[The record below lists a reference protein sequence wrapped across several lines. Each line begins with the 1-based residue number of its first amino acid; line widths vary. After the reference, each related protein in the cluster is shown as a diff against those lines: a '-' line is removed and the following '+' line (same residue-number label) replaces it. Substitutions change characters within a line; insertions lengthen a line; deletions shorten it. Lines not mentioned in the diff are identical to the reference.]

1 MNREERKYFYE
12 KLRELFAEWVNDAN
26 TDIKS
31 HIYDMITSFEERYMT
46 NVTGQQPFPQELFR
60 VFLEEHALV
69 HKLQQRGAFKVV
81 EELPTEDIDI
91 YSIYLLRKGGITEEW
106 IYFEGKWEF
115 IGSTG
120 IDPTDFQEKVDGGL
134 RTSDKTIVGAI
145 NEVNSKIVVV
155 DEQLST
161 TSKNPVQNDTI
172 TREIRATAQRIVEIE
187 RELSEA
193 IINSDTENKES
204 IGELES
210 NVNNIVSNVNANQ
223 NTVIGITDKLRS
235 DVNTIQSKNE
245 QLQADLV
252 AAQEKVQILEA
263 DNSALRKELAEVK
276 QLTYAAL

>member
-26 TDIKS
+26 TDVKS
-31 HIYDMITSFEERYMT
+31 HIYDMITSFEERFMT
-46 NVTGQQPFPQELFR
+46 NVTGQQPFPQDLFR

-81 EELPTEDIDI
+81 EALPTEEIDI
-91 YSIYLLRKGGITEEW
+91 YSIYLLRKGDITEEW

-120 IDPTDFQEKVDGGL
+120 IDASDFQEKVDEGL
-134 RTSDKTIVGAI
+134 QTSNKTVVGAI

-161 TSKNPVQNDTI
+161 TSKNPVQNDI
-172 TREIRATAQRIVEIE
+172 VTREIRATAQRIVEIE
-187 RELSEA
+187 MELSTA
-193 IINSDTENKES
+193 IDNSDKENKES
-204 IGELES
+204 IDALEL

-223 NTVIGITDKLRS
+223 NTVIGITDNLRS
-235 DVNTIQSKNE
+235 DVNNIQSKNE
-245 QLQADLV
+245 QLQASLV
-252 AAQEKVQILEA
+252 AAQEKVQTLEA
-263 DNSALRKELAEVK
+263 DNSALRKELAELE
-276 QLTYAAL
+276 QLIYAAL